1 MTMKSKLWSATGG
14 GALGARAPWPIAR
27 PRGYPPIHPVKKV
40 RPHPLYRWQ
49 LRHES
54 LPRWVP
60 DVAATDATV
69 RPEREIPARAVQFR
83 AAYAKTSAI
92 SSNKFRKVQLTQ
104 GNQKKAA
111 ASSASSSSVSSN
123 RRSGVFPS
131 VENGTASTPSSM
143 RSVKSGLLRWNDSVT
158 NSGRFDFRVI
168 FWAHLCLA
176 GPATA
181 ADDIYDEEES
191 EKEEEL

>member
-1 MTMKSKLWSATGG
+1 MQRDLRHRLISFTSSLFLSLPFLVVVGVSGGGRCGRASEAKVHPEMTMKSKLWSATGG

-104 GNQKKAA
+104 GNQ
-111 ASSASSSSVSSN
+111 
-123 RRSGVFPS
+123 
-131 VENGTASTPSSM
+131 
-143 RSVKSGLLRWNDSVT
+143 VT
-158 NSGRFDFRVI
+158 
-168 FWAHLCLA
+168 H
-176 GPATA
+176 
-181 ADDIYDEEES
+181 
-191 EKEEEL
+191 